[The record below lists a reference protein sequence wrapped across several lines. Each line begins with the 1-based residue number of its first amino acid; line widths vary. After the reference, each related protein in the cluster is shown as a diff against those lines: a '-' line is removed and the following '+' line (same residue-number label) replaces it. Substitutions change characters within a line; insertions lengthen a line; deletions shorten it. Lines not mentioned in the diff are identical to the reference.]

1 MEVILLKDVDKLGAK
16 GDVASVSDGY
26 ARNFLFPRGLAEVAT
41 PARIEAAKKA
51 IQAKLDQQR
60 REAEQAAETRDMLAR
75 TVLTIPAAAGQGER
89 LFGSVTNA
97 DVASALW
104 AARKIRIDKRKV
116 LLEEPI
122 KTLGTHMVLID
133 VHQSVEPVEV
143 KVIVVPEG
151 S

>member
-1 MEVILLKDVDKLGAK
+1 MEVILLKDVGKLGAK

-41 PARIEAAKKA
+41 PAKIEAAKKA
-51 IQAKLDQQR
+51 IQAKLDQER

-75 TVLTIPAAAGQGER
+75 TVLTVSAPAGQGER

-143 KVIVVPEG
+143 KLIVVPEG